1 MNDNQERYSD
11 PAEIRHK
18 IGTNGQL
25 TINNVSG
32 GVQLRPNDGEEVVVS
47 VHSESGRS
55 EWLPLTV
62 RKSEGA
68 LTIDVEKRGS
78 FAMFGTFFGSNDGME
93 FDVSVPRAAWVQ
105 VNSVSADINAHFLSG
120 EQSYKTVS
128 GDIDIDPDGGRI
140 KAVTVSGD
148 VQVRAAEPIELS
160 VHTTSGDMN
169 IQGALINRLDV
180 RTVSGDIELEAGF
193 AVGPLHTIESVSGDL
208 SIESSTGVTVDVK
221 SSMDL
226 RRGGSRGY
234 VAGDGAAQ
242 VRFRTLSGD
251 CHVSDSHEI
260 GEDGREKRG
269 KRGGRRHERFEREL
283 ERRIERQARRGHAMG
298 PDDINF
304 PGMPEMPPM
313 PPMPPVPPVSFGPP
327 SSPPPKWGTD
337 ARVPSEPQP
346 VDQLEVLRALER
358 GEIDV
363 EEASRRLQEA

>member
-11 PAEIRHK
+11 PTEIRHK
-18 IGTNGQL
+18 IGANGQL

-32 GVQLRPNDGEEVVVS
+32 EIELRPNDGDEVVV
-47 VHSESGRS
+47 VVRSESGRS

-105 VNSVSADINAHFLSG
+105 VNSVSADIKAHFLSG

-128 GDIDIDPDGGRI
+128 GDIDLDPDGGRI

-160 VHTTSGDMN
+160 VNTTSGDMN
-169 IQGALINRLDV
+169 IQGAMINRLDV
-180 RTVSGDIELEAGF
+180 RTVSGDIEFEAGF
-193 AVGPLHTIESVSGDL
+193 AVGPLHTIESVSGDV

-226 RRGGSRGY
+226 RRGGSRAY
-234 VAGDGAAQ
+234 VAGDGSAQ

-251 CHVSDSHEI
+251 CHVSGGHEVD
-260 GEDGREKRG
+260 EDGRMKRG
-269 KRGGRRHERFEREL
+269 KKTGRRHERFEREL
-283 ERRIERQARRGHAMG
+283 ERRIEQQVRRARGMG
-298 PDDINF
+298 PDDIDF
-304 PGMPEMPPM
+304 PGVPGVPPMPPGPPM
-313 PPMPPVPPVSFGPP
+313 PPMPRMT
-327 SSPPPKWGTD
+327 PPPNWGSTPT
-337 ARVPSEPQP
+337 AAPPRQP